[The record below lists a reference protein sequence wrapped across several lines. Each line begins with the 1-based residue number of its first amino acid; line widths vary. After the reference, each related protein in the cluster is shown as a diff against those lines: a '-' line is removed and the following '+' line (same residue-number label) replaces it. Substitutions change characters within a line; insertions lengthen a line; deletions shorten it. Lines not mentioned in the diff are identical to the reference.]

1 VLTTPRSRQDA
12 AADVRA
18 CAASAPTAGPW
29 AAGTWKSFP
38 TPDRRILGASI
49 GLQLVLATLFGHGY
63 DMRVFMATGYLVGTG
78 QNPYV
83 PQNLVGVFHHVYFTS
98 LTTVG
103 YPPPWPLVLGLLY
116 RSSFALGHDFLVY
129 NLAIKLPVI
138 AANVGLAYLVAAILQ
153 NLGASPAVSR
163 RAWVFVLLNPLLLY
177 FGAAWG
183 QIDSIVALLAMAAL
197 ALVFAQRW
205 GPSAL
210 VLALAVCVKPT
221 AVPVALA
228 AVAYLAD
235 TSWRRA
241 GRYAAVFLGG
251 VLTFYVAPFFIFGW
265 STSLVSRRWNAEFI
279 TSGGL
284 TSMTV
289 ARLFRDPLV
298 LTGRCWLLGLA
309 WVPALVLGVLALRRS
324 DGGFDDLLK
333 KSTVLVLI
341 FFLTRTWLSE
351 PNVVLLLPLVLI
363 LTAHGELDRRALTA
377 VWLIPLAFT
386 LFNASPLQLLWAA
399 FPGEMERSLAWVARY
414 HVATLTARAAMVIAW
429 QVAGWWT
436 VVACLRRSPARAQA
450 PATEAVV
457 P

>member
-1 VLTTPRSRQDA
+1 
-12 AADVRA
+12 
-18 CAASAPTAGPW
+18 
-29 AAGTWKSFP
+29 
-38 TPDRRILGASI
+38 
-49 GLQLVLATLFGHGY
+49 
-63 DMRVFMATGYLVGTG
+63 
-78 QNPYV
+78 
-83 PQNLVGVFHHVYFTS
+83 
-98 LTTVG
+98 
-103 YPPPWPLVLGLLY
+103 
-116 RSSFALGHDFLVY
+116 
-129 NLAIKLPVI
+129 
-138 AANVGLAYLVAAILQ
+138 
-153 NLGASPAVSR
+153 
-163 RAWVFVLLNPLLLY
+163 
-177 FGAAWG
+177 
-183 QIDSIVALLAMAAL
+183 
-197 ALVFAQRW
+197 
-205 GPSAL
+205 
-210 VLALAVCVKPT
+210 
-221 AVPVALA
+221 
-228 AVAYLAD
+228 
-235 TSWRRA
+235 
-241 GRYAAVFLGG
+241 
-251 VLTFYVAPFFIFGW
+251 
-265 STSLVSRRWNAEFI
+265 
-279 TSGGL
+279 
-284 TSMTV
+284 MTV